1 MPLDTTSHALP
12 VARTIKDLRAVVQAW
27 RAAGETVALVPTM
40 GALHSGHI
48 SLVDLGRAQAD
59 HVVVS
64 IFVNPTQFAPG
75 EDFEAYPRT
84 EGEDAKQLLGKA
96 DLIFAPNAGEMYPD
110 GFSTTINLT
119 GVTAHLE
126 GLSRPTHF
134 AGVATVVCKL
144 LLACMP
150 DVALFGQ
157 KDYQQL
163 LVIQTM
169 VRDLNLPIKIVG
181 APIARAPDGLA
192 LSSRNIYLTKA
203 ERLTAPHI
211 HRILTEAAQK
221 AAQGENIEALCSHGV
236 AELIGLGFEPD
247 YLEIRDAVTLAPFES
262 GIVDAPARA
271 LVAAQLGQPRLIDN
285 IDVPST

>member
-1 MPLDTTSHALP
+1 MPLDTTRYAVP
-12 VARTIKDLRAVVQAW
+12 VARTVKDLRAVVQAW
-27 RAAGETVALVPTM
+27 HDAGETVALVPTM

-48 SLVDLGRAQAD
+48 SLVDLGLAQVD

-75 EDFEAYPRT
+75 EDFDAYPRT
-84 EGEDAKQLLGKA
+84 EAEDAKQLVGKA
-96 DLIFAPNAGEMYPD
+96 DLIFAPNAREMYPE
-110 GFSTTINLT
+110 GFATTINLT
-119 GVTAHLE
+119 GVTGHLE

-169 VRDLNLPIKIVG
+169 VRDLNLPIEIIG

-192 LSSRNIYLTKA
+192 LSSRNIYLTEA
-203 ERLTAPHI
+203 ERQTAPNI
-211 HRILTEAAQK
+211 HRVLTEAARR
-221 AAQGENIEALCSHGV
+221 AAKGENIKTLCAQGIS
-236 AELIGLGFEPD
+236 ELKDLGFVPD
-247 YLEIRDAVTLAPFES
+247 YLEIRDAMTLASFES
-262 GIVDAPARA
+262 GIVEGPARA
-271 LVAAQLGQPRLIDN
+271 LVAAKLGQPRLIDN
-285 IDVPST
+285 IDVPSA